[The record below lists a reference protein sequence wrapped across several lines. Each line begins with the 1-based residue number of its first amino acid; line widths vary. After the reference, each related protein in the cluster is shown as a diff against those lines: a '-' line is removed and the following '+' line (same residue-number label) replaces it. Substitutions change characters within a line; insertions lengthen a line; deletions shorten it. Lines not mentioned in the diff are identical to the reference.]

1 LQITSHKITLKISFI
16 KGMIYFCEM
25 QQKIVL
31 IGGPG
36 TGKTSVLEELMHRQY
51 HCLPEI
57 SRDVTLQAKKQG
69 IDQLFLSEPLLFS
82 TLLLEGR
89 EQQFLEAEKSN
100 KDLIFFDRGIPDVHA
115 YMNYFKTKF
124 PAVFLEKS
132 KLYTYTSIY
141 LFSPW
146 KEIYTSDNERYET
159 FEESVRINEY
169 LVAAY
174 KELGYAII
182 EVPFGAVT
190 ERADF
195 ILNSLKSA

>member
-1 LQITSHKITLKISFI
+1 
-16 KGMIYFCEM
+16 MIYFCEM

-31 IGGPG
+31 VGGPG
-36 TGKTSVLEELMHRQY
+36 TGKTSVLNELMQRQY

-57 SRDVTLQAKKQG
+57 SREVTLKAKRQG
-69 IDQLFLSEPLLFS
+69 IDQLFLTDPLLFS

-100 KDLIFFDRGIPDVHA
+100 KDLVFFDRGIPDVHA
-115 YMNYFKTKF
+115 YMNSFQTQY

-132 KLYTYTSIY
+132 KLYSYTNIY

-169 LVAAY
+169 LVTAY

-182 EVPFGAVT
+182 EVPYGSVT
-190 ERADF
+190 ERTDF
-195 ILNSLKSA
+195 ILNSLESE

>member
-1 LQITSHKITLKISFI
+1 
-16 KGMIYFCEM
+16 MIYFCEM

-36 TGKTSVLEELMHRQY
+36 TGKTSVLKELMHRQY